1 MRSCRVLS
9 KSHTPDELLCAQLE
23 IGALASAHGA
33 VLRAH
38 AVTIVNPVVQGTSHV
53 CCCLVVSVFSW
64 FPSCR
69 WDLRTIGG
77 LANPI
82 FFTIH
87 LLAQQVF
94 VESLLGAGRLLST
107 VAGAAGARKPA
118 SVSACV
124 PVEGQGL

>member
-1 MRSCRVLS
+1 MS
-9 KSHTPDELLCAQLE
+9 KSRTPDELPCAQLE

-33 VLRAH
+33 VLEAH
-38 AVTIVNPVVQGTSHV
+38 AVMIVNPVVQGTSHV
-53 CCCLVVSVFSW
+53 CCCLVVSVCSW
-64 FPSCR
+64 FPSCC
-69 WDLRTIGG
+69 WDLHTIGG

-94 VESLLGAGRLLST
+94 VESLLGTGHWAPGTVLSA
-107 VAGAAGARKPA
+107 VAGAVGARKPA
-118 SVSACV
+118 SASACV